1 MVHVALP
8 PIFQHQLDAE
18 APEDEREEA
27 HAYV

>member
-8 PIFQHQLDAE
+8 PIFQQQLDAE
-18 APEDEREEA
+18 VPEDEREEA